1 MTVPFN
7 ALATHE
13 VWPFAESFVPQV
25 WLYVM
30 REKDAR
36 AIKKL
41 LLAVTVRAPSKDVD
55 VVCCINLE
63 FDFLY
68 FVWLTTS

>member
-1 MTVPFN
+1 
-7 ALATHE
+7 
-13 VWPFAESFVPQV
+13 
-25 WLYVM
+25 M

-55 VVCCINLE
+55 VVCINLE

-68 FVWLTTS
+68 FV